1 MYFILRCT
9 RIHNPEY
16 GSIIH
21 GHDSHHF
28 NGRHSSSA
36 DEGFTSGSS
45 PVNGMGG
52 ISGSGQGNLVLSPQ
66 SSADTTHL
74 VSLSSAST
82 SSSSSSTSS
91 STGTPSCPCPPPV
104 PPKPIG
110 FKPDRGLMTRDSLT
124 RESTVWN
131 DFSCYFINMLLNS
144 CCYILFLYFYILL
157 LPNRTTTYLLL
168 RAACCCKILYSVS
181 SYLQKL
187 PNLSFCYYLRI
198 LFLESLLLLLR
209 WDFYF
214 LTLHL
219 PNCTSVSFFLILQ
232 YIFLIIFVLLLHFK
246 DTLCK
251 GRMKSFLLRFF
262 LPGFRF
268 IYLYFIIM
276 YYIVLHVNW

>member
-1 MYFILRCT
+1 MYAGKNQKNVINAYMYFILRCT

-124 RESTVWN
+124 RESTVWMI
-131 DFSCYFINMLLNS
+131 FSCYFINMLLNS
-144 CCYILFLYFYILL
+144 CCYILFFILLLL

-181 SYLQKL
+181 SYLLKL

-219 PNCTSVSFFLILQ
+219 PNCTSVSFFKYCNI
-232 YIFLIIFVLLLHFK
+232 
-246 DTLCK
+246 
-251 GRMKSFLLRFF
+251 SF
-262 LPGFRF
+262 
-268 IYLYFIIM
+268 
-276 YYIVLHVNW
+276 

>member
-1 MYFILRCT
+1 MKPECKCIYFILRCT

-52 ISGSGQGNLVLSPQ
+52 ISGSGQGLVLSPQ

-104 PPKPIG
+104 PPKPVG

-131 DFSCYFINMLLNS
+131 DFLMLLHNMLLNS
-144 CCYILFLYFYILL
+144 CCYILFFI
-157 LPNRTTTYLLL
+157 PSTTST
-168 RAACCCKILYSVS
+168 
-181 SYLQKL
+181 
-187 PNLSFCYYLRI
+187 
-198 LFLESLLLLLR
+198 
-209 WDFYF
+209 
-214 LTLHL
+214 
-219 PNCTSVSFFLILQ
+219 
-232 YIFLIIFVLLLHFK
+232 
-246 DTLCK
+246 
-251 GRMKSFLLRFF
+251 KS
-262 LPGFRF
+262 
-268 IYLYFIIM
+268 YFIPTTCCM
-276 YYIVLHVNW
+276 LL